1 MLDASGSIKGKG
13 ISIDHPEMM
22 QSRLEQHNEVIRDQ
36 DQEIKSLKGQ
46 LDSCEEQFKELEA
59 DMQQRLMEK
68 DEVIR
73 SLREGLTLK
82 SELIDRLKG
91 DHAKELAA
99 RDEKYNSLFKAFE
112 GFGSMVKSSI
122 LQLAGSSFI
131 PLIIYIL
138 GNQRESLTCFLP
150 FLS

>member
-13 ISIDHPEMM
+13 ISIDQPEVM
-22 QSRLEQHNEVIRDQ
+22 QPPLERHNEVIRDQ
-36 DQEIKSLKGQ
+36 AQEIKSLKGQ

-73 SLREGLTLK
+73 SLRQGLALK

-112 GFGSMVKSSI
+112 GFGSIVESAI

-131 PLIIYIL
+131 PLIIHIL
-138 GNQRESLTCFLP
+138 GNQR
-150 FLS
+150 

>member
-36 DQEIKSLKGQ
+36 DQQIKSLKGQ

-68 DEVIR
+68 D
-73 SLREGLTLK
+73 
-82 SELIDRLKG
+82 
-91 DHAKELAA
+91 A
-99 RDEKYNSLFKAFE
+99 RDEKYNSLLKAFE
-112 GFGSMVKSSI
+112 GFGSMVKSAV
-122 LQLAGSSFI
+122 LQLAGWSFI
-131 PLIIYIL
+131 PLIIHIL
-138 GNQRESLTCFLP
+138 GNQR
-150 FLS
+150 